1 MTARVLP
8 GSDRSRYPVHVDL
21 DYADL
26 EIGIQPGEQTTGIR
40 RILRIGLGVVLVLA
54 GVAMLVL
61 PGQGVLTILI
71 GLNLIKPDNPVV
83 RWIRA
88 RTPGVPEE
96 GPIPVGMIVVGAV
109 LFVAFGVVSVLY
121 GPEIFAWARS
131 FVA

>member
-1 MTARVLP
+1 M
-8 GSDRSRYPVHVDL
+8 DL

-26 EIGIQPGEQTTGIR
+26 GAGIQPGEQTTGVR

-54 GVAMLVL
+54 GIAMLVL

-109 LFVAFGVVSVLY
+109 LFVAFGVVSVVY

-131 FVA
+131 FVV